1 MCIGTL
7 KKIKEP
13 DIILKWSKITPNDAI
28 LFAKNNPK
36 KLNTVDCLFMARALI
51 IFLSSERALI
61 LRIVR

>member
-7 KKIKEP
+7 KYQEP
-13 DIILKWSKITPNDAI
+13 DIIHKCWKFTPNDAI

-36 KLNTVDCLFMARALI
+36 KFNTVDCLFMARALI